1 MARHL
6 ELADRC
12 GIDIYFAEPKAPWQ
26 RPTNEN
32 GNAIVRRWVGKG
44 TDLSTFTHQDLR
56 AIETRINTIPRR
68 SLGWATA
75 NDIYTAAVAMT
86 G

>member
-6 ELADRC
+6 ELAQRC
-12 GIDIYFAEPKAPWQ
+12 AIDIYFAEPKAPWQ

-32 GNAIVRRWVGKG
+32 GNAIVRRFVGKG
-44 TDLSTFTHQDLR
+44 TDLSIYSTKQLR
-56 AIETRINTIPRR
+56 AIETRINSTPRR
-68 SLGWATA
+68 SLSWATA
-75 NDIYTAAVAMT
+75 DNIYTAAVAMT